1 MWHSIQWVLF
11 SRKKQR
17 KKIHTD
23 SFVVKFS
30 IFMMCFIFV
39 SFYNGW
45 FSRLFCAS
53 LKRHNAI
60 QSTQYNNCV
69 CTFFCLRK
77 KSDSLLFFFFERIQ
91 STSTDSAFVAHSFVY
106 DWHTTYRLIRFEMIG
121 MFIFFLI
128 ELQFVYIR
136 AAFDSNA
143 MMCMMCM
150 TSRLVAVQ
158 FFLFSLTFILF

>member
-1 MWHSIQWVLF
+1 MLLSLVYLWCVLSLF
-11 SRKKQR
+11 PS
-17 KKIHTD
+17 TTAD
-23 SFVVKFS
+23 SVDCFV
-30 IFMMCFIFV
+30 
-39 SFYNGW
+39 
-45 FSRLFCAS
+45 RLLS
-53 LKRHNAI
+53 GT
-60 QSTQYNNCV
+60 TQYNRRNTIIVCV
-69 CTFFCLRK
+69 HFSVSEKKVILFC
-77 KSDSLLFFFFERIQ
+77 FFFFERKQ